1 MGKGPCAF
9 KKSDIMR
16 AVGAARKAGLEIVH
30 VKVSRDGGIDI
41 VVGKPSDAGSGTTAT
56 EKNEWDAEYGAN

>member
-1 MGKGPCAF
+1 MGKRPCTF
-9 KKSDIMR
+9 KKADIVR
-16 AVGAARKAGLEIVH
+16 AVEAARKAGLEIAH
-30 VKVSRDGGIDI
+30 LKVTRDGGINI